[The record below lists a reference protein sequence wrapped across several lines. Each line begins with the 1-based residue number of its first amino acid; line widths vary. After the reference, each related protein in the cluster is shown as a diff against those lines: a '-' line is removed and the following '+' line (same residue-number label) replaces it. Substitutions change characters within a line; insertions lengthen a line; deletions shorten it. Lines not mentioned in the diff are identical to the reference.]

1 MKNFTRILLALVLVL
16 ALVVPAFA
24 EEAPAAAE
32 EAAAAAPAEKG
43 TIVYGASTEIGGDF
57 CPGAWYTN
65 NATDNMLRNL
75 SNDYAT
81 VVSDQGGAYVINP
94 TVCESIEGVDNDD
107 GTKTFTIKVK
117 EGLVYNNGEAINIK
131 DFAWPALFSS
141 SKLMSDLGC
150 QLTGYLTYEGGK
162 AYFDGE
168 ANTVSG
174 IRILDDYTMSV
185 QISKDF
191 VPYFYDLTYAN
202 VQAFS
207 LKYWLGDNIDI
218 ADDGEGC
225 YFTGDYT
232 LDSVKK
238 QLDFARNNAGE
249 DRVSAGPYNLVEY
262 DVGAKQATLVINP
275 NYAGN
280 FEGQKP
286 SIQKIVVL
294 RAEDATWADAIKTGG
309 FNFYDT
315 ITDGSQVN
323 TAMDIIE
330 DDAVKEA
337 LGYGFG
343 YAQFDRAGYGFL
355 HFSCDF
361 GPTQFVAVRHAI
373 AQLLDR
379 NEFANTFCQ
388 GWGGVVNSQYGTGLW
403 QYKEAEEWLNEN
415 LNTYPYDPE
424 AAIKTLE
431 EDGWVLAE
439 DGSEY
444 KEGLR
449 WKEVTAEE
457 AGTYQYN
464 VTLADGRILMPLK
477 MDWSSSDG
485 NSVSDLLAV
494 MLANGEQTKAAG
506 MEINQQVMTF
516 TELLNY
522 YYRDDSQDQKYG
534 IPTYCLF
541 NLANNFTP
549 AFDQSY
555 EWTSDPELIAN
566 GRNVCRLF
574 DDELDK
580 LSMDMVYGVDSEDTE
595 KYMEIWKNY
604 EKRWNEM
611 LPQVP
616 LYSNVYITMY
626 PDWLENYTQDTFW
639 NFEQAILY
647 ATVAE

>member
-1 MKNFTRILLALVLVL
+1 MKKFLAVLLAAMMVLTMTAAV
-16 ALVVPAFA
+16 A
-24 EEAPAAAE
+24 EDTAQ
-32 EAAAAAPAEKG
+32 EKG

-57 CPGAWYTN
+57 APGAWYTN
-65 NATDNMLRNL
+65 NATDKMLRDL
-75 SNDYAT
+75 SNDYNT
-81 VVSDQGGAYVINP
+81 VVTDQGGAYVINP
-94 TVCESIEGVDNDD
+94 TVCESIDSVMNDD

-117 EGLVYNNGEAINIK
+117 QGLVYNNGEAITIK
-131 DFAWPALFSS
+131 DFAWPVVFSS
-141 SKLMSDLGC
+141 SKLMTDVGAK
-150 QLTGYLTYEGGK
+150 LTGYLTYVGGQDYYDGK
-162 AYFDGE
+162 AT
-168 ANTVSG
+168 AISG
-174 IRILDDYTMSV
+174 VRILDDYTMSV
-185 QISKDF
+185 TIVADKI
-191 VPYFYDLTYAN
+191 PYFYDLAYAG

-207 LKYWLGDNIDI
+207 LKYWLGEGIDV
-218 ADDGEGC
+218 ADDGEGA

-232 LDSVKK
+232 VESVQKA
-238 QLDFARNNAGE
+238 LDFSRFHAGE

-262 DVGAKQATLVINP
+262 DLSSKQATLVINE

-286 SIQKIVVL
+286 SIKKIVVL

-315 ITDGSQVN
+315 ITDGAQIN
-323 TAMDIIE
+323 TAMDIME
-330 DDAVKEA
+330 DAAVKEA
-337 LGYGFG
+337 LGYGFQ
-343 YAQFDRAGYGFL
+343 YVQFDRAGYGFL

-361 GPTQFVAVRHAI
+361 GPTQFPAVRHAI

-403 QYKEAEEWLNEN
+403 QYQMAEEWLNEN

-424 AAIKTLE
+424 AAVKTLE

-439 DGSEY
+439 DGTPY
-444 KEGLR
+444 VEGIR
-449 WKEVTAEE
+449 WKEVTPEQ

-477 MDWSSSDG
+477 LDWSSSDG
-485 NSVSDLLAV
+485 NSVSDLLSV

-506 MEINQQVMTF
+506 IEINQQVMTF

-522 YYRDDSQDQKYG
+522 YYRDATQGDKYG
-534 IPTYCLF
+534 VPTYCLF
-541 NLANNFTP
+541 NLANNFNP

-555 EWTSDPELIAN
+555 EWTQDPDMIAQGYNVSRLYDPEI
-566 GRNVCRLF
+566 
-574 DDELDK
+574 DK
-580 LSMDMVYGVDSEDTE
+580 LSMDMVYGVESGDID
-595 KYMEIWKNY
+595 KYMEIWKAY
-604 EKRWNEM
+604 ELRWNEQ

-626 PDWLENYTQDTFW
+626 PDWLENYTQDSFW
-639 NFEQAILY
+639 DFQQAILY